1 MDYWYFTSASNWFS
15 LNLPVNWAENEEEDE
30 GTYAFFNKE
39 EWSGNLRNTL
49 LRLSSDKNADD
60 KIPSFIKSELEEKN
74 KDITDSINYA
84 KRIQEAILPAKE
96 SILKVFPESFI
107 LYKPKDIV
115 SGDFYWFTETEDYY
129 FIAAI
134 DCTGHGVPGAF
145 MSLIAST
152 LIKEI
157 VNGKKVYVPSQIL
170 QELNNSI
177 IETLNQSDSES
188 STRDG
193 MDMSICCIDKKKSK
207 LTFAGAARPLYFIRD
222 KVLTDTKGQ
231 GYPIGGH
238 YGLMNLTYSDTTMDL
253 QKGDTFYIFSDGY
266 ADQFRDGDK
275 KKFTTKRL
283 KAFLTEIC
291 GDDMKTQ
298 GNKLNTAFEEWKGAG
313 LQIDDIL
320 IIGIKI

>member
-1 MDYWYFTSASNWFS
+1 
-15 LNLPVNWAENEEEDE
+15 
-30 GTYAFFNKE
+30 
-39 EWSGNLRNTL
+39 
-49 LRLSSDKNADD
+49 
-60 KIPSFIKSELEEKN
+60 
-74 KDITDSINYA
+74 
-84 KRIQEAILPAKE
+84 
-96 SILKVFPESFI
+96 VFPQAFI

-129 FIAAI
+129 LVAAI

-152 LIKEI
+152 LLKEI
-157 VNGKKVYVPSQIL
+157 VSGKGVFVPSKIL

-177 IETLNQSDSES
+177 IEVLKQNDSDS

-207 LTFAGAARPLYFIRD
+207 LIFAGAARPIYFIRD
-222 KVLTDTKGQ
+222 GVLTDTKGQ

-238 YGLMNLTYSDTTMDL
+238 YGLMNLTYSDTEMDL
-253 QKGDTFYIFSDGY
+253 QKGDSFYIFSDGY

-283 KAFLTEIC
+283 KTLLTEIC
-291 GDDMKTQ
+291 SNDMNVQCQKLDD
-298 GNKLNTAFEEWKGAG
+298 AFEEWKGG
-313 LQIDDIL
+313 GSQIDDIL